1 MLKLHYEK
9 IILSASFATA
19 VVFVLLLF
27 LSGDGR
33 KPYAES
39 TSSDAFYF
47 ETTESGIQTLE
58 LSKETA
64 LLPGDSITFVP
75 IGDEQEPRKF
85 QISKIILKNRSSLT
99 VGFNDREIEGRLMS
113 GDDVTLDRGWKKSRS
128 PLEIAS
134 KQGRASIPLNEVSY
148 ILGERLYVFGEEIDE
163 LYSEEWNVSLHQAF
177 AEKKDDENETKTER
191 VRWTKTDDDTGDSI
205 YDLFTPPIIY
215 LIDGNLTTSLP
226 EKVEVL
232 EEKTEEFGLS
242 LQSFDKKAYRFR
254 MRGFTNKF
262 PFFEDLDLRVKE
274 NRLNPRTRM
283 ELNTAYQDN
292 LSGNPGS
299 SSLVKAINEENKLI
313 EVTAF
318 VIQQIKDPKG
328 GGRRPVARAKV
339 KDYQLGTEFEIN
351 SLMSEVFAG
360 EIEIILNYSIESAQE
375 TIKIS
380 DKDIGKVLEFGS
392 RKYIVSEIDLE
403 GKSLLI
409 EKRGPGLGDAVKA
422 QLTLP

>member
-1 MLKLHYEK
+1 MLKSHYEK
-9 IILSASFATA
+9 IILSVSFATA

-27 LSGDGR
+27 LSGDDR
-33 KPYAES
+33 KPFAES
-39 TSSDAFYF
+39 TSIDAFYF
-47 ETTESGIQTLE
+47 DTTESGIQTLE

-64 LLPGDSITFVP
+64 LLPGDSITFVS

-113 GDDVTLDRGWKKSRS
+113 GDDVTLDRGWKKSRT

-148 ILGERLYVFGEEIDE
+148 ILGERLYVLGEEIDE
-163 LYSEEWNVSLHQAF
+163 LYSEEWNISLHQAF

-283 ELNTAYQDN
+283 ELNIAYQDN

-313 EVTAF
+313 EVNTTLKFEDKQSSEKKSYYEIVYAT
-318 VIQQIKDPKG
+318 IIKIDDD
-328 GGRRPVARAKV
+328 V
-339 KDYQLGTEFEIN
+339 KEKKELEK
-351 SLMSEVFAG
+351 
-360 EIEIILNYSIESAQE
+360 IILCDLPTKIYPNLESSFLNLVHDSGHAG
-375 TIKIS
+375 IKLEKKI
-380 DKDIGKVLEFGS
+380 DFNKLYKDRFN
-392 RKYIVSEIDLE
+392 
-403 GKSLLI
+403 
-409 EKRGPGLGDAVKA
+409 
-422 QLTLP
+422 

>member
-1 MLKLHYEK
+1 MLKSHYEK
-9 IILSASFATA
+9 IILSVSFATA

-27 LSGDGR
+27 LSGDDR

-64 LLPGDSITFVP
+64 LLPGDSITFVS

-113 GDDVTLDRGWKKSRS
+113 GDDVTLDRGWKKSRT

-226 EKVEVL
+226 EKVEVV
-232 EEKTEEFGLS
+232 EKKNEEFGLS
-242 LQSFDKKAYRFR
+242 LQSFDKKVYRFR

-339 KDYQLGTEFEIN
+339 KDYQLGTE
-351 SLMSEVFAG
+351 LK
-360 EIEIILNYSIESAQE
+360 SIA
-375 TIKIS
+375 
-380 DKDIGKVLEFGS
+380 
-392 RKYIVSEIDLE
+392 
-403 GKSLLI
+403 
-409 EKRGPGLGDAVKA
+409 
-422 QLTLP
+422 